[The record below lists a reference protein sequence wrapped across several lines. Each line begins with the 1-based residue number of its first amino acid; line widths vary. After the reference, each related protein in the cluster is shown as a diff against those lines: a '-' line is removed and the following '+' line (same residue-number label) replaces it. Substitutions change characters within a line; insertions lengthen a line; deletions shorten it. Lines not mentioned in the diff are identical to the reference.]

1 MLRKCIGD
9 PTRVVPTDDV
19 QITEDLSYKEIPI
32 AILDRQIGKLQNKEG
47 SIAKDVDPVKESSKP
62 GRSSVF
68 AKRGAQAA
76 ALHLNKKPASSVEAD
91 ITGGSTISSH
101 AQPKQE
107 ASTASSKNYTFRKGP
122 VILRGDRVKYVG
134 SSSGFSLLQ
143 TPLRGPTYGYRGK
156 VVLAFEENGSS
167 KIGVR
172 FDKSIPEGNDLGG
185 LCDEDHGFLCAANLL
200 RLDSSS
206 TDEIDKLAINELF
219 EVVSNENNV
228 VAIASLTQSDNR
240 KEKSHPGGLLF
251 TKFGSNQ
258 TALLDLAFP
267 EKTSAVAENRPT
279 PALHSSV
286 DIRPLNMDDFKY
298 AHEQVCASVSSES
311 SNMNE
316 LLQWNDLYGEGG
328 SRKKTSLSY
337 FM

>member
-1 MLRKCIGD
+1 MGKDDGGGYGGGSYNHNGRQFEPPQGHWRHYKSAASPRPRGTNRAPALKQRD
-9 PTRVVPTDDV
+9 PVGTASQGHRISCVQVQTDRRV
-19 QITEDLSYKEIPI
+19 DLLSRCFRSST
-32 AILDRQIGKLQNKEG
+32 LLG

-107 ASTASSKNYTFRKGP
+107 ASTASSKNYTFRK
-122 VILRGDRVKYVG
+122 GDRVKYVG

-219 EVVSNENNV
+219 EVVSNESKSSPLV
-228 VAIASLTQSDNR
+228 LFIKDI
-240 KEKSHPGGLLF
+240 EKSMVGNPMLL
-251 TKFGSNQ
+251 SR
-258 TALLDLAFP
+258 L
-267 EKTSAVAENRPT
+267 
-279 PALHSSV
+279 
-286 DIRPLNMDDFKY
+286 
-298 AHEQVCASVSSES
+298 S
-311 SNMNE
+311 SNICQIM
-316 LLQWNDLYGEGG
+316 LLP
-328 SRKKTSLSY
+328 
-337 FM
+337 